1 MVHISEGYVCKSE
14 KDSRKGEK
22 RVCKEGCRVMASVLS
37 HVGAEAVVL
46 NATPHSLAYRTFTT
60 LLVLVLG
67 WLKAFFATPHELML
81 ACSAILSLV
90 QSALKVEHSGLHFG
104 SCIQA
109 WTEIIMAR
117 MMIVLMLILKKYAKD
132 SQFCNG
138 SEFLFLCTDRRW
150 DSQPLSLAPRGRPWQ
165 RRSR

>member
-1 MVHISEGYVCKSE
+1 
-14 KDSRKGEK
+14 
-22 RVCKEGCRVMASVLS
+22 MASVLS

-81 ACSAILSLV
+81 ACSAIPSLV

-109 WTEIIMAR
+109 WTETI
-117 MMIVLMLILKKYAKD
+117 MIVLMLILVTEKICKRLTILQWK
-132 SQFCNG
+132 
-138 SEFLFLCTDRRW
+138 
-150 DSQPLSLAPRGRPWQ
+150 
-165 RRSR
+165 